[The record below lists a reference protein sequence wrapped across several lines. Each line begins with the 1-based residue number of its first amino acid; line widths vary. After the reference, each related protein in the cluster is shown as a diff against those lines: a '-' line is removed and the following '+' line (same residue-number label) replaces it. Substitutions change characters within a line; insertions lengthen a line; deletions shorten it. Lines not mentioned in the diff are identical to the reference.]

1 MTCQEA
7 RDRAPLYLSAE
18 MSAAERERF
27 AAHLA
32 ACPACRQEIEAQAQV
47 DSRIAAALG
56 GELPDATRIERRV
69 RHEISSAASRRRW
82 VAAGAVAACLL
93 PAAGIYGLVRQAPAP
108 AGFVDAAHDHR
119 VEVMEGQPRRWRTD
133 TAEIG
138 EVSAQGGLSYTQA
151 AALAAP
157 GYTLER
163 AKICGVHGERMLH
176 LVFSDGTR
184 RYSLYVGPH
193 PGAKAPVRSVRSGSE
208 QVAGFDT
215 GRLRAMVVTAGSA
228 AECAQFVQVA
238 AARL

>member
-82 VAAGAVAACLL
+82 GTGAIAACLL
-93 PAAGIYGLVRQAPAP
+93 LTAAGLYGLLRQPAP
-108 AGFVDAAHDHR
+108 AGFVDAARDHR
-119 VEVMEGQPRRWRTD
+119 VEVMEGQPRRWRRD
-133 TAEIG
+133 AAEIG
-138 EVSAQGGLSYTQA
+138 EVSAQGGLSYAQA

-163 AKICGVHGERMLH
+163 AKICGLHGERMLH

-193 PGAKAPVRSVRSGSE
+193 QGVKAPVRSVRSGSE

-228 AECAQFVQVA
+228 AECDQFVRVA